1 MYNIDKE
8 YMIPIEE
15 ISCPGCG
22 RKYGHH
28 RTKVDIRS
36 QECSAC
42 ATEFI
47 PKDDLELVEATYF
60 IEEILGYK
68 KMNIKK

>member
-1 MYNIDKE
+1 MYNIDKK
-8 YMIPIEE
+8 YGIPVEE

-28 RTKVDIRS
+28 KTKVDIVS

-42 ATEFI
+42 VKEFGY
-47 PKDDLELVEATYF
+47 KDVDLVSAEYF
-60 IEEILGYK
+60 IEEVLDYK
-68 KMNIKK
+68 PYMF